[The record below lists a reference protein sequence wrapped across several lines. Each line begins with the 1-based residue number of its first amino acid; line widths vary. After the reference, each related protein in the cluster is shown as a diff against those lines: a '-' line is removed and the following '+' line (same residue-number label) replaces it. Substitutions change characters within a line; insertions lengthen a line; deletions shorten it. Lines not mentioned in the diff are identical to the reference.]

1 MCYNT
6 DLSTEKSM
14 DQKKEFVNLKDKE
27 LLIFDLD
34 GTLINSIPDLTLA
47 INKTLSHYEL
57 LPLTIPQVTP
67 FIGNGA
73 KTLVRRAL
81 EKVSNKKVST
91 DFLKQA
97 LAYFIQAYQRNVC
110 QETYLYSGVVE
121 TLQYLHEKGYKLV
134 ICTNKPFL
142 FVEPILD
149 KLEIKPFFKTWIGEA
164 SLPEKKP
171 QGTPLLYLAHKMNTS
186 KDKCI
191 MIGDSKNDILA
202 AQNAGMESIGL
213 TYGYNYN
220 ENIEDYNPTI
230 VLESFSNLQKVL

>member
-1 MCYNT
+1 MNNSTTVKTVKNNSLNT
-6 DLSTEKSM
+6 ELKSFEG
-14 DQKKEFVNLKDKE
+14 KK

-47 INKTLSHYEL
+47 VNKTLNHYN
-57 LPLTIPQVTP
+57 LPSLTIEEVTP

-73 KTLVRRAL
+73 KTLVNRAL
-81 EKVSNKKVST
+81 NKVST
-91 DFLKQA
+91 KEVAPEFLEEA
-97 LAYFIQAYQRNVC
+97 LNVFIPFYKGNVC
-110 QETYLYSGVVE
+110 QDTYLYPGVME
-121 TLQYLHEKGYKLV
+121 TLQYLKDKGYTLV
-134 ICTNKPFL
+134 ICTNKPFR

-149 KLEIKPFFKTWIGEA
+149 KLEIKHFFKMWIGES

-171 QGTPLLYLAHKMNTS
+171 QGTPLLYLAEQTNTAIEQ
-186 KDKCI
+186 CV

-202 AQNAGMESIGL
+202 AQNANIESIGL
-213 TYGYNYN
+213 SYGYNYN